1 MAAHRDL
8 SSGFFPDS
16 QGSALTHP
24 KTDPGP
30 PWSCRH
36 THMNTHMHTQVHKL
50 PPPMCLWASVC
61 APVGCR
67 SPSSP
72 GGSPPSRVPPLGR
85 AETDPD
91 EKHRTEQKRERHRKY
106 GREKAKNTKQQT
118 QRGKEIERQG
128 GGGVEEKITGQ
139 RGREALKHRDRDEE
153 IKEGDGGRETHR
165 ESGRQRNRMGRRDGE
180 TQTETGRETEGGQT
194 SS

>member
-1 MAAHRDL
+1 MQTYTHEHTHAHT
-8 SSGFFPDS
+8 GS
-16 QGSALTHP
+16 QAPTPNVSLGQRVC
-24 KTDPGP
+24 P
-30 PWSCRH
+30 PWDADHPPHLGAPLPAECHLWGEQRL
-36 THMNTHMHTQVHKL
+36 TQT
-50 PPPMCLWASVC
+50 
-61 APVGCR
+61 R
-67 SPSSP
+67 N
-72 GGSPPSRVPPLGR
+72 
-85 AETDPD
+85 
-91 EKHRTEQKRERHRKY
+91 TEQSR
-106 GREKAKNTKQQT
+106 REKDTGRMGEKKQKDTKQQT

-165 ESGRQRNRMGRRDGE
+165 ESGRQRNRMRRRDGE